1 MERMTERNPGQKA
14 LTIPISVFRKWTG
27 FFFFFFF
34 LITSS
39 TNVCV
44 CECECGW
51 VGEERG
57 VQMPR
62 KLVITALSSLA
73 PDVSRGIAD
82 ADS

>member
-27 FFFFFFF
+27 FF
-34 LITSS
+34 
-39 TNVCV
+39 NHVKYKCVCV
-44 CECECGW
+44 CVW
-51 VGEERG
+51 VGSERG